1 VRGRDKIAGAL
12 HLWVILNREFRVT
25 INRIGAPPAGAPA
38 ARIIRSQC
46 CHWTG
51 EH

>member
-38 ARIIRSQC
+38 ARGYRS
-46 CHWTG
+46 
-51 EH
+51 